1 MGSHPAET
9 SQDWIQLLV
18 IIGGKW
24 TKAENVITAPC
35 TLQKGE
41 KKTTSL
47 SLICMLICHSP
58 LGETNLNLVI
68 GARMNVHIEYVHV
81 HEQRHT
87 SVRSAQRQGDKY
99 HMSPQAMI

>member
-1 MGSHPAET
+1 
-9 SQDWIQLLV
+9 
-18 IIGGKW
+18 
-24 TKAENVITAPC
+24 
-35 TLQKGE
+35 
-41 KKTTSL
+41 
-47 SLICMLICHSP
+47 MLICHSP

>member
-35 TLQKGE
+35 TLQKGQ
-41 KKTTSL
+41 KNNNQFIAYMHVNLSL
-47 SLICMLICHSP
+47 SP
-58 LGETNLNLVI
+58 G
-68 GARMNVHIEYVHV
+68 R
-81 HEQRHT
+81 
-87 SVRSAQRQGDKY
+87 D
-99 HMSPQAMI
+99 